1 MLMHNRGEV
10 PTGFIHVPFIKEQ
23 GHTDKPFIELDDIRT
38 AVELIIKTTIESAI
52 ETATEPAR

>member
-1 MLMHNRGEV
+1 M
-10 PTGFIHVPFIKEQ
+10 PFIKEQ